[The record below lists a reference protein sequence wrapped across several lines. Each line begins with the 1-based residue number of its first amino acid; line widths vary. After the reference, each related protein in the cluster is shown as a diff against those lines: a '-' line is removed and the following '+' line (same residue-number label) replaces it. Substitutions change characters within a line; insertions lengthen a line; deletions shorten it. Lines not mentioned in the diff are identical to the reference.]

1 MKQTSIK
8 CSKNKSKMVQTE
20 VEFLGNTV
28 SEGKIY
34 PNRNKASV
42 IRQKPKPE

>member
-8 CSKNKSKMVQTE
+8 FSKNKSKMVQIE
-20 VEFLGNTV
+20 VEFLRNTV

-34 PNRNKASV
+34 PK
-42 IRQKPKPE
+42 KT